1 MNAPPP
7 IRRRLSNMSPG
18 KRAWTMRE
26 MTAEE
31 AEILERDWPSW
42 AHRGQIAASH
52 EWRTWVI
59 MAGRGFGKTR
69 AGAEWVRGLIEPGLA
84 SAVSPPARIALVG
97 ATVDEVRRVM
107 IEGPSGL
114 LTVAQGLIAEWRPT
128 LRRLRFVGGAEATLY
143 SGASPEA
150 LRGPEHSHAWC
161 DELAKWVRGPET
173 WAMLQLGMRL
183 GTWPQVVVTTTPRCG
198 SALAAIIA
206 APGCVVSGGPTRA
219 NPHLPSAFVET
230 VTGLYGGT
238 RRGREELDGEMIADR
253 AGALWTK
260 ATIEACR
267 ASSPLPLAG
276 GEEPRSGEG
285 VGLSLRAPDKPTP
298 NTSRERDGNTPFLK
312 TTWPIIP
319 PPPALPTYRRTVIGV
334 DPPAEAG
341 TCGIILCA
349 LDGEGVGHVLGDHS
363 LTDVSPSE
371 WAARVAAVARLHP
384 DTKVVAEV
392 NQGGR
397 MVQDILRAADPALQL
412 KLVRAH
418 HGKSA
423 RAEPVAM
430 LFEQRRVRFHGKFPA
445 LEAELTGMIAGGGY
459 EGPGR
464 SPDRAD
470 AMVWAIAELMTGVK
484 REPSVRGF

>member
-7 IRRRLSNMSPG
+7 IRRRLSKMSPG
-18 KRAWTMRE
+18 KRARTMRE
-26 MTAEE
+26 LTAEE
-31 AEILERDWPSW
+31 AEILARDWPSW

-114 LTVAQGLIAEWRPT
+114 LTVAHGLIAEWRPT

-173 WAMLQLGMRL
+173 WDMLQLGLRV
-183 GTWPQVVVTTTPRCG
+183 GAHPQVVVTTTPKCG
-198 SALAAIIA
+198 SALSAIIA

-219 NPHLPSAFVET
+219 NPHLPSAFVDT

-260 ATIEACR
+260 ATIAACR
-267 ASSPLPLAG
+267 VSSPRPLAG
-276 GEEPRSGEG
+276 GSTARAVEEPRSGEG
-285 VGLSLRAPDKPTP
+285 VGISVPVPDMPSPNPSPKREGNPT
-298 NTSRERDGNTPFLK
+298 F
-312 TTWPIIP
+312 
-319 PPPALPTYRRTVIGV
+319 RRTVIGV

-349 LDGEGVGHVLGDHS
+349 LDWDGFGHVLGDYS

-371 WAARVAAVARLHP
+371 WAGKVAAVARLHP
-384 DTKVVAEV
+384 DTKVVAEI

-397 MVQDILRAADPALQL
+397 MVAEVLRAADPALRL

-418 HGKSA
+418 EGKSA

-430 LFEQRRVRFHGKFPA
+430 LFERRRVRLHGKFPA

-459 EGPGR
+459 DGPGR

-470 AMVWAIAELMTGVK
+470 AMVWALAELMTGVK